1 MPDTPFLFGLG
12 TGTLCTIG
20 TISFVVVE
28 NFDIKGEGTKFQL
41 RGNNPRQT
49 VIATRYS
56 EEGDLVSVSG
66 EVDTIERPTVM
77 RGQVATF
84 AAFDDSDPGLGKD
97 FASGTVED
105 CSFTGDRGA
114 WKCNATIRLDAVG
127 A

>member
-1 MPDTPFLFGLG
+1 MDTPFLFGLG
-12 TGTLCTIG
+12 AGTLCTIG

-41 RGNNPRQT
+41 RGNNVGQT
-49 VIATRYS
+49 VIGTRFS
-56 EEGDLVSVSG
+56 EVGDMVSVSG
-66 EVDTIERPTVM
+66 EVNTVERPTVM

-84 AAFDDSDPGLGKD
+84 AAFDDSDPSLGKD

-105 CSFTGDRGA
+105 CGFTGNRGA
-114 WKCNATIRLDAVG
+114 WNCNATIRLNAVG

>member
-1 MPDTPFLFGLG
+1 MDTPFLFGLG

-20 TISFVVVE
+20 SISFVVVE

-56 EEGDLVSVSG
+56 EEGDLVNVSG
-66 EVDTIERPTVM
+66 EVDTVERPTIM
-77 RGQVATF
+77 RGQTATF
-84 AAFDDSDPGLGKD
+84 AAFDDSDPSLGKD

-105 CSFTGDRGA
+105 CTFSGNRGA
-114 WKCNATIRLDAVG
+114 WTANATIRLDAVV